1 MFIYVFFPAAW
12 QTMKK
17 FPSVFPLH
25 IALVLEVKES
35 DLAKLRKDN
44 NYSDNMM
51 SWVDW
56 HLSSVAINS
65 TLLSVF
71 SSLLC
76 GKKESFEMKNE

>member
-1 MFIYVFFPAAW
+1 MFINVLFPAAW

-17 FPSVFPLH
+17 FPSVFPLD
-25 IALVLEVKES
+25 IALEVKES

-44 NYSDNMM
+44 NYNDNMM
-51 SWVDW
+51 SCVDW
-56 HLSSVAINS
+56 HLSSVAING

-71 SSLLC
+71 PPLLC